1 MGRLFEGQQLGQVL
15 RSRTATFSAITS
27 VPTEMMQSGVE
38 PPLAAE
44 AQAGLLTIAHN
55 ALTNAFLHAQA
66 GRVEVKLD
74 FGSDAVRLSVS
85 DDGVGPAQR
94 LRRAGP
100 RFWRHG
106 ERRPAAG
113 RQTHRGDRRA
123 GCRDH
128 RHLRGSLRDSLN
140 RRL

>member
-1 MGRLFEGQQLGQVL
+1 M
-15 RSRTATFSAITS
+15 
-27 VPTEMMQSGVE
+27 E